1 MLQFNQIELEDF
13 GPYKGRQS
21 IEFPD
26 QDGVTI
32 VFGENMRGKTTLINA
47 IRYALFGTIL
57 GRGSREISPERF
69 INWESKAEGKYSFSV
84 TLHFEE
90 SGSEY
95 ELVRQFVPKDSVAIP
110 EEDGDYTEEV
120 YLIRDDSVTGPKE
133 RENELKRILP
143 QQVSRFFLFDGE
155 LLQQYEEL
163 LIDESEMGQRIREAI
178 EQILG
183 VPVLKN
189 GRADLRSLLDEAQG
203 QEQKAAQ
210 MSNQTTEL
218 GTQLEAATAKRNH
231 LQSEKL
237 DLEQELSD
245 FQEQK
250 SSKRNQLQQLEA
262 ARSLVE
268 RRDGLEGQ
276 LSNLED
282 GLENKQNKLRDL
294 MQESWRSVIQDTL
307 QERLSVVEERRREL
321 DKKRTRIS
329 VAKRLASRISDGLE
343 KNECPICEQHLD
355 EDAENHLEQELRSF
369 QGLTEEDT
377 DPVDDYDVILQSINV
392 LQNIA
397 ELNPAERIKSTLS
410 EINELKAQRAVV
422 KDEIGEIENSLESS
436 KEKRVTQLNT
446 EYENIIGKISVKQR
460 TIENTDSEL
469 DKTKENIQKLQSQ
482 LDQISG
488 NQLEEE
494 RNRRELYDNLV
505 ELFDRGVGEYRDRL
519 RQRVEQDASDIFIQ
533 LTTEPEYKHLRI
545 NDNYGLT
552 IIHEDG
558 SEIQVRSA
566 GAEHVVA
573 LALMGALQNNAPLK
587 GPIIMDSPFGR
598 LDESHVRNVVEALPS
613 LADEVMLL
621 VYKDEIDPE
630 TARELL
636 KGKLRKEYTL
646 DRVTSRHTSLKEGGM
661 IQ

>member
-1 MLQFNQIELEDF
+1 MLQFNRIELEDF

-276 LSNLED
+276 LSKLED

>member
-1 MLQFNQIELEDF
+1 MLQFNKIELEDF

-32 VFGENMRGKTTLINA
+32 VFGENMRGKTTLLNA
-47 IRYALFGTIL
+47 IRYALFGKIL
-57 GRGSREISPERF
+57 GRGFREISPERF
-69 INWESKAEGKYSFSV
+69 INWETKAEGKYSFSV
-84 TLHFEE
+84 TLYFEE

-95 ELVRQFVPKDSVAIP
+95 ELVREFVPKDSVAIP
-110 EEDGDYTEEV
+110 KEDGDYTEEV

-133 RENELKRILP
+133 RENELNRILP

-163 LIDESEMGQRIREAI
+163 LVDESEMGQRIREAI
-178 EQILG
+178 ERILG

-210 MSNQTTEL
+210 MSNQTNEL
-218 GTQLEAATAKRNH
+218 GTLLEGATEKRNH
-231 LQSEKL
+231 LQSDFI
-237 DLEQELSD
+237 DLSQELSD
-245 FQEQK
+245 LQEQK
-250 SSKRNQLQQLEA
+250 SAKRNQLQQLEA

-268 RRDGLEGQ
+268 RQEDLEGQ
-276 LSNLED
+276 LSDVEDQLEYKRD
-282 GLENKQNKLRDL
+282 KLRDM

-307 QERLSVVEERRREL
+307 QERLDVLEERRREL

-355 EDAENHLEQELRSF
+355 EEAEDHLEQELRSF

-377 DPVDDYDVILQSINV
+377 DPVDDYDLILQSIKV
-392 LQNIA
+392 LQNLA
-397 ELNPAERIKSTLS
+397 EPNPAETIKSTLS

-422 KDEIGEIENSLESS
+422 NDEIGEIENSLESS
-436 KEKRVTQLNT
+436 KEERVTQLNT
-446 EYENIIGKISVKQR
+446 EYENIIGKISERER
-460 TIENTDSEL
+460 TIEDTESEL
-469 DKTKENIQKLQSQ
+469 IKTKENIQKLQSQ

-494 RNRRELYDNLV
+494 RNRRELYDKLV
-505 ELFDRGVGEYRDRL
+505 KLFDRGVDEYRDRL

-533 LTTEPEYKHLRI
+533 LTTEPEYKHLQI
-545 NDNYGLT
+545 NENYGLT

-558 SEIQVRSA
+558 SEIRVRSA

-598 LDESHVRNVVEALPS
+598 LDESHVRNVVEALPR
-613 LADEVMLL
+613 LADQVMLL

-636 KGKLRKEYTL
+636 KGKLRREYTL
-646 DRVTSRHTSLKEGGM
+646 DRVTARHTNLKEGGM

>member
-1 MLQFNQIELEDF
+1 MLQFNKIELEDF

-32 VFGENMRGKTTLINA
+32 VFGENMRGKTTLLNA
-47 IRYALFGTIL
+47 IKYALFGKIL
-57 GRGSREISPERF
+57 GRGFREISPERF
-69 INWESKAEGKYSFSV
+69 INWETKAEGKYSFSV
-84 TLHFEE
+84 TLYFEE

-95 ELVRQFVPKDSVAIP
+95 ELVREFVPKDSVAIP
-110 EEDGDYTEEV
+110 KEDGDYTEEV

-133 RENELKRILP
+133 RENELNRILP

-163 LIDESEMGQRIREAI
+163 LVDESEMGQRIREAI
-178 EQILG
+178 ERILG

-210 MSNQTTEL
+210 MSNQTNEL
-218 GTQLEAATAKRNH
+218 GTLLEGATEKRNH
-231 LQSEKL
+231 LQSDFI
-237 DLEQELSD
+237 DLSQELSD
-245 FQEQK
+245 LQEQK
-250 SSKRNQLQQLEA
+250 SAKRNQLQQLEA

-268 RRDGLEGQ
+268 KQEDLEGQ
-276 LSNLED
+276 LSDVEDQLEY
-282 GLENKQNKLRDL
+282 KRHKLRDL

-307 QERLSVVEERRREL
+307 QERLDILEERRREL

-355 EDAENHLEQELRSF
+355 EEAEDHLEQELRSF

-377 DPVDDYDVILQSINV
+377 DPVDDYDLILQSINV
-392 LQNIA
+392 LQNLA
-397 ELNPAERIKSTLS
+397 ESNPAERIKSTLS
-410 EINELKAQRAVV
+410 EINELKAQQAVV
-422 KDEIGEIENSLESS
+422 NDEIGEIENSLESS
-436 KEKRVTQLNT
+436 KEERVTQLNT
-446 EYENIIGKISVKQR
+446 EYENIIGKISERER
-460 TIENTDSEL
+460 TIEDTESEL
-469 DKTKENIQKLQSQ
+469 TKTKENIQKLQSQ

-494 RNRRELYDNLV
+494 RNRRELYDKLV
-505 ELFDRGVGEYRDRL
+505 KLFDRGVDEYRDRL

-533 LTTEPEYKHLRI
+533 LTTEPEYKHLQI
-545 NDNYGLT
+545 NENYGLT

-558 SEIQVRSA
+558 SEIRVRSA

-598 LDESHVRNVVEALPS
+598 LDESHVRNVVEALPR
-613 LADEVMLL
+613 LADQVMLL

-636 KGKLRKEYTL
+636 KGKLRREYTL
-646 DRVTSRHTSLKEGGM
+646 DRVTARHTNLKEGGM

>member
-1 MLQFNQIELEDF
+1 MLQFNKIELEDF

-32 VFGENMRGKTTLINA
+32 VFGENMRGKTTLLNA
-47 IRYALFGTIL
+47 IKYALFGKIL
-57 GRGSREISPERF
+57 GRGFREISPERF
-69 INWESKAEGKYSFSV
+69 INWETKAEGKYSFSV
-84 TLHFEE
+84 TLYFEE

-95 ELVRQFVPKDSVAIP
+95 ELVRQFVPKDSDAIP
-110 EEDGDYTEEV
+110 KEDGDYTEEV
-120 YLIRDDSVTGPKE
+120 YLVRDDSVTGPKE
-133 RENELKRILP
+133 RENELNRILP

-178 EQILG
+178 ERILG

-210 MSNQTTEL
+210 MSNQTNEL
-218 GTQLEAATAKRNH
+218 GTLLEGATQKRNH
-231 LQSEKL
+231 LQS
-237 DLEQELSD
+237 DLNDLRQELSNL
-245 FQEQK
+245 QEQK
-250 SSKRNQLQQLEA
+250 SAKRNQLQQLEA

-268 RRDGLEGQ
+268 RREDLEGQ
-276 LSNLED
+276 LSDVEDQLEYNWD
-282 GLENKQNKLRDL
+282 KLRDL

-307 QERLSVVEERRREL
+307 QERLDVLEERRREL

-355 EDAENHLEQELRSF
+355 EEAEDHLEQELRSF

-377 DPVDDYDVILQSINV
+377 DPVDDYDLILQSINV
-392 LQNIA
+392 LQDLA
-397 ELNPAERIKSTLS
+397 ESNPAERIKSTLS

-422 KDEIGEIENSLESS
+422 NDEIGEIENSLESS
-436 KEKRVTQLNT
+436 KEERVTQINT
-446 EYENIIGKISVKQR
+446 EYENIIGKISEKER
-460 TIENTDSEL
+460 TIENTESEL
-469 DKTKENIQKLQSQ
+469 TKAKETIQKLQSE

-533 LTTEPEYKHLRI
+533 LTTEPEYKHLQI
-545 NDNYGLT
+545 NENYGLT

-558 SEIQVRSA
+558 SEIRVRSA

-598 LDESHVRNVVEALPS
+598 LDESHVRNVVEALPR
-613 LADEVMLL
+613 LADQVMLL
-621 VYKDEIDPE
+621 VYRDEIDPD

-636 KGKLRKEYTL
+636 KGKLRREYTL
-646 DRVTSRHTSLKEGGM
+646 ERVTARHTNLKEGGM

>member
-1 MLQFNQIELEDF
+1 MLQFNKIELEDF

-32 VFGENMRGKTTLINA
+32 VFGENMRGKTTLLNA
-47 IRYALFGTIL
+47 IRYALFGKIL
-57 GRGSREISPERF
+57 GRGFREISPERF
-69 INWESKAEGKYSFSV
+69 INWETKAEGKYSFSV
-84 TLHFEE
+84 TLYFEE

-110 EEDGDYTEEV
+110 NEDGDYTEEV

-133 RENELKRILP
+133 RENELNRILP

-163 LIDESEMGQRIREAI
+163 LVDESEMGQRIREAI
-178 EQILG
+178 ERILG

-210 MSNQTTEL
+210 MSNQTNEL
-218 GTQLEAATAKRNH
+218 GTLLEGATEKRNH
-231 LQSEKL
+231 LQSDFI
-237 DLEQELSD
+237 DLSQELSD
-245 FQEQK
+245 LQEQK
-250 SSKRNQLQQLEA
+250 SAKRNQLQQLEA

-268 RRDGLEGQ
+268 RQEDLEGQ
-276 LSNLED
+276 LSDVEDQLEYKRD
-282 GLENKQNKLRDL
+282 KLRDM

-307 QERLSVVEERRREL
+307 QERLDVLEERRREL

-355 EDAENHLEQELRSF
+355 EEAEDHLEQELRSF

-377 DPVDDYDVILQSINV
+377 DPVDDYDLILQSINV
-392 LQNIA
+392 LQNLA
-397 ELNPAERIKSTLS
+397 ESNPAERIKSTLS

-422 KDEIGEIENSLESS
+422 NDEIGEIENSLESS
-436 KEKRVTQLNT
+436 KEERVTQLNT
-446 EYENIIGKISVKQR
+446 EYENIIGKISERER
-460 TIENTDSEL
+460 TIEDTESEL
-469 DKTKENIQKLQSQ
+469 IKTKENIQKLQSQ

-494 RNRRELYDNLV
+494 RNRRELYDKLV
-505 ELFDRGVGEYRDRL
+505 ELFDRGVDEYRDRL

-533 LTTEPEYKHLRI
+533 LTTEPEYKHLQI
-545 NDNYGLT
+545 NENYGLT

-558 SEIQVRSA
+558 SEIRVRSA

-598 LDESHVRNVVEALPS
+598 LDESHVRNVVEALPR
-613 LADEVMLL
+613 LADQVMLL

-636 KGKLRKEYTL
+636 KGKLRREYTL
-646 DRVTSRHTSLKEGGM
+646 DRVTARHTNLKEGGM

>member
-1 MLQFNQIELEDF
+1 MLQFNEIKLEDF

-32 VFGENMRGKTTLINA
+32 VFGENMRGKTTLLNA
-47 IRYALFGTIL
+47 IRYALFGKIL

-69 INWESKAEGKYSFSV
+69 INWESKAEGKYSFNV
-84 TLHFEE
+84 TLYFEE

-110 EEDGDYTEEV
+110 EEDDDYTEEV
-120 YLIRDDSVTGPKE
+120 YLIKDDSVTGPKE

-143 QQVSRFFLFDGE
+143 QQVARFFLFDGE

-178 EQILG
+178 ERILG

-210 MSNQTTEL
+210 MSNQTNEL
-218 GTQLEAATAKRNH
+218 GTQLEGATEKRNY
-231 LQSEKL
+231 LQSEFSEL
-237 DLEQELSD
+237 RQELSD
-245 FQEQK
+245 LQEQK
-250 SSKRNQLQQLEA
+250 SAKRNQLQQLEA

-268 RRDGLEGQ
+268 RREDLEGQ
-276 LSNLED
+276 LSNVED
-282 GLENKQNKLRDL
+282 GLEYKRDKLRDL

-307 QERLSVVEERRREL
+307 QERLDVFEERRREL

-355 EDAENHLEQELRSF
+355 EEAEDHLEQELRSF

-392 LQNIA
+392 LQSLA
-397 ELNPAERIKSTLS
+397 ESNPAERIKSTLS

-422 KDEIGEIENSLESS
+422 NDEIGEIENSLESS
-436 KEKRVTQLNT
+436 KEERVTQLNT
-446 EYENIIGKISVKQR
+446 EYENIIGKISEKER
-460 TIENTDSEL
+460 TIEDTESEL
-469 DKTKENIQKLQSQ
+469 DKTKEVIQKLQSQ

-533 LTTEPEYKHLRI
+533 LTTEPEYKHLKI
-545 NDNYGLT
+545 NENYGLT

-558 SEIQVRSA
+558 SEIRVRSA

-598 LDESHVRNVVEALPS
+598 LDESHVRNVVEALPR
-613 LADEVMLL
+613 LADQVMLL
-621 VYKDEIDPE
+621 VYRDEIDPE

-636 KGKLRKEYTL
+636 KGKLRREYTL
-646 DRVTSRHTSLKEGGM
+646 DRVTARHTNLKEGGM